1 MRSNMTGPGR
11 AIRFALLAAALIPW
25 LAHAQY
31 GLDEPQASL
40 GAGFSLDV
48 PPGQGPP
55 QGEVSLATFRSALAP
70 YGSWVDFPG
79 HGPVWR
85 PAVAAG
91 WRPYL
96 HGRWVWTDAGWYWVS
111 DEPWG
116 WGPYHY
122 GRWGYD
128 SVGWY
133 WAPGYEW
140 APAWVDWRYSATVVG
155 WAPLAPAWW
164 VTASVF
170 YPAWTFMPCTRF
182 AGYPANGWAYPAT
195 YYPAFHGQTRAAPP
209 QRSPHAPG
217 LPGWGGPPRPF
228 VEGRM
233 GRHIPAAPVRPGP
246 VAGTPSRHGQ
256 VPAAG
261 PRQGGQH
268 PGAPRWT
275 SGPAGAPR
283 GGGGSGGSART
294 VGIPARAPQG
304 NGAREG
310 APRWGGAAGGA
321 PRTAGASPTAP
332 RWNGGAPGAPRG
344 IGAPAA
350 SPRPSANPAARPA
363 WPASAAGAAP
373 RYRAP
378 AAPGPSAARTYASV
392 PASRP
397 AAPGWT
403 GGSSGGRGGSRAMA
417 PASPAAGRGSAGTAH
432 VAGRSVGLAQAGGR
446 HR

>member
-1 MRSNMTGPGR
+1 MRSNMTSPGQ
-11 AIRFALLAAALIPW
+11 AIRFALLAAALLPRP
-25 LAHAQY
+25 AHAQY
-31 GLDEPQASL
+31 GLDEPQAAL
-40 GAGFSLDV
+40 DAGFSLDV
-48 PPGQGPP
+48 PPEQGPP
-55 QGEVSLATFRSALAP
+55 PGQVSLATFRSALAP

-122 GRWGYD
+122 GRWGHD

-155 WAPLAPAWW
+155 WAPLAPAWR

-182 AGYPANGWAYPAT
+182 AGYPASGWAYPAT
-195 YYPAFHGQTRAAPP
+195 YYPAFYGQTRPAALR
-209 QRSPHAPG
+209 RSPHAHG
-217 LPGWGGPPRPF
+217 TGGWGGPPRPF

-233 GRHIPAAPVRPGP
+233 GRRIPAARVHAGP

-256 VPAAG
+256 VPATG
-261 PRQGGQH
+261 PRQGGH
-268 PGAPRWT
+268 
-275 SGPAGAPR
+275 PAG
-283 GGGGSGGSART
+283 
-294 VGIPARAPQG
+294 
-304 NGAREG
+304 
-310 APRWGGAAGGA
+310 
-321 PRTAGASPTAP
+321 AP
-332 RWNGGAPGAPRG
+332 RWNGGTASASRRSMAP
-344 IGAPAA
+344 PAG
-350 SPRPSANPAARPA
+350 PRPSATPAARPA
-363 WPASAAGAAP
+363 WPASAAGVAP
-373 RYRAP
+373 RQRAP
-378 AAPGPSAARTYASV
+378 AAPGPSAARTHASV

-397 AAPGWT
+397 VAPGWT
-403 GGSSGGRGGSRAMA
+403 GGPSGGHGGGTAMA
-417 PASPAAGRGSAGTAH
+417 PASHAGGRGSTGMAHARGPAGAPRPAAGTGRGAGARGAARPR
-432 VAGRSVGLAQAGGR
+432 VSSG
-446 HR
+446 